1 MIGRGMWYSKK
12 GVPKSRLEKVAFVH
26 AFNKR
31 LANYSDE
38 LVFALGKY
46 ESQVMQ
52 LQLEKEAE
60 LKKLRNLL
68 PQASIKVKLNTSDST
83 IPDCHFPHRIV
94 YKYTY
99 PADQITKLVFCS
111 TSKRVYTLA
120 RLRGNIAITFNVCA
134 NEQMCKENYLQQ
146 GFVKKIDNQLAI
158 VPPGFE
164 DRFVSCCIEHP
175 AEQEFEL
182 ITRELPEFLKSV
194 EQEWQIPES
203 DSSGSDFL
211 SSEEEDDE

>member
-1 MIGRGMWYSKK
+1 MIGHAMWYSKK
-12 GVPKSRLEKVAFVH
+12 GVPKSKLEKVASLI
-26 AFNKR
+26 ALNKR
-31 LANYSDE
+31 LSNYADE
-38 LVFALGKY
+38 IIFALGKY
-46 ESQVMQ
+46 ESQKLQ

-68 PQASIKVKLNTSDST
+68 PQASIKVKLNRSDST
-83 IPDCHFPHRIV
+83 IPDCHYPHRIV

-164 DRFVSCCIEHP
+164 DKYVTCCIEHP
-175 AEQEFEL
+175 AEQEFEV

-194 EQEWQIPES
+194 DYDLEIPKR
-203 DSSGSDFL
+203 DSSSFDL
-211 SSEEEDDE
+211 SGSEESEDE